1 VVARYFLCSRK
12 LVHYFQVSVSRKTV
26 LISFSFSE
34 RVFSVVILRS
44 QLEGGYYKHPRR
56 LTVVSE
62 STNKQTKNVSE
73 ASLEIRRWPL
83 VEHSLSQG
91 QNIKKQIKSQ
101 ARLPES
107 RLALDAMALP
117 PDLAFARKGG
127 LSEANPFSR
136 ERKVETLIKCTS
148 PRLNTSFRSFTPPH
162 ECFYFPSL

>member
-12 LVHYFQVSVSRKTV
+12 LVHYFQVSVSRKIV
-26 LISFSFSE
+26 RISFSFSE
-34 RVFSVVILRS
+34 RVFYVVILRS

-73 ASLEIRRWPL
+73 ASLEIKRWPL

-91 QNIKKQIKSQ
+91 QNIKKQIKSH
-101 ARLPES
+101 ARPSES

-117 PDLAFARKGG
+117 ARSRFCEERGAKR
-127 LSEANPFSR
+127 SEPLF
-136 ERKVETLIKCTS
+136 
-148 PRLNTSFRSFTPPH
+148 
-162 ECFYFPSL
+162 